1 MIFMTEHKPLSGTAI
16 PFIQRQ
22 NHPHVA
28 AGERTGE
35 SRRHALVKKL
45 GDRGLR
51 GLKTSQA
58 IGSAALKSSH
68 CTVASEAAALF
79 SHAAPGAERVT
90 GATTLVLERKPLR
103 ALA

>member
-1 MIFMTEHKPLSGTAI
+1 MIFMTEHTPLSGTAI
-16 PFIQRQ
+16 PFMQRQ

-35 SRRHALVKKL
+35 ILAMFKKM
-45 GDRGLR
+45 GDGGLR

-58 IGSAALKSSH
+58 IGSAVRDLCYSMVLIK
-68 CTVASEAAALF
+68 AAALF
-79 SHAAPGAERVT
+79 SHAAPGAEGVA
-90 GATTLVLERKPLR
+90 GAPALLQERKPLW